1 MRRYATGI
9 VTIAAIVLLIAGT
22 VWFSRS
28 RPNLENASGK
38 AAPVDIALVK
48 TGHPERRNFTLC
60 CRWFGRVE
68 SKRAV
73 KVVAPEAGRVV
84 SMEARDGAITQKGE
98 ALFSLGGPIVESRL
112 KTRQQRVT
120 SPETGI
126 FANRRVN
133 IGQDVEK
140 GTHLV
145 DIISPTD
152 LRIVASLSPPA
163 DIPLEGRT
171 AIINSAMGKTITGTV
186 VRVIPQRTITGVT
199 FVWIIWIE
207 GDAINRQMKLGGTAS
222 GEIPLLVR
230 EKVLAVPADAIVRD
244 EQEQP
249 FVFLNGPG
257 GYRKH
262 PVKTSLTSEG
272 WVEVV
277 SGIPEGAEIVVQG
290 AYELFYK
297 DFSKIYKVAD

>member
-1 MRRYATGI
+1 MRRYAKGI

-28 RPNLENASGK
+28 RPDLENAGGK

-60 CRWFGRVE
+60 CRWFGRIE

-73 KVVAPEAGRVV
+73 KVVSPEAGRVV
-84 SMEARDGAITQKGE
+84 SIEAREGALAEKDE

-112 KTRQQRVT
+112 KTSQMRVT
-120 SPETGI
+120 SPATGI
-126 FANRRVN
+126 FTNRRVSV
-133 IGQDVEK
+133 GQDIEK
-140 GTHLV
+140 GVHLA

-152 LRIVASLSPPA
+152 LRIVASFSLPA

-199 FVWIIWIE
+199 FVWIVWIE
-207 GDAINRQMKLGGTAS
+207 GDIINRQMKLGETAS
-222 GEIPLLVR
+222 GEIPLFVR
-230 EKVLAVPADAIVRD
+230 EKVLALPADAIVRD

-249 FVFLNGPG
+249 FVFMNVPG
-257 GYRKH
+257 GYRKQ
-262 PVKTSLTSEG
+262 PVKTGLTSEG

-277 SGIPEGAEIVVQG
+277 SGISEGAEVVVQG
-290 AYELFYK
+290 AYELFYR

>member
-9 VTIAAIVLLIAGT
+9 VAIAAIVLLIAGT

-28 RPNLENASGK
+28 RPALENAGGK
-38 AAPVDIALVK
+38 ATPVDITLVK
-48 TGHPERRNFTLC
+48 TGHPERRNFIVC

-68 SKRAV
+68 SKRTV

-84 SMEARDGAITQKGE
+84 SIEAQEGALAKQGD
-98 ALFSLGGPIVESRL
+98 ALLSLAGPIAESRL
-112 KTRQQRVT
+112 KTSQQRVT
-120 SPETGI
+120 SPATGI
-126 FANRRVN
+126 FTNRRVS

-140 GTHLV
+140 GTHLA

-163 DIPLEGRT
+163 DIPLKGRT
-171 AIINSAMGKTITGTV
+171 AVIYSTKGETIPGIV
-186 VRVIPQRTITGVT
+186 VKVIPQRTLTGVT
-199 FVWIIWIE
+199 FIWTIWIE
-207 GDAINRQMKLGGTAS
+207 GDAINRQMKLGETVS
-222 GEIPLLVR
+222 GEIPLHVR
-230 EKVLAVPADAIVRD
+230 RNVLALPADSIVRD

-249 FVFLNGPG
+249 FVFLNVAG
-257 GYRKH
+257 GYRKQL
-262 PVKTSLTSEG
+262 VKTGITSED
-272 WVEVV
+272 WVEIV
-277 SGIPEGAEIVVQG
+277 SGIPEGAEVVVQG

>member
-1 MRRYATGI
+1 MRRYAAGI
-9 VTIAAIVLLIAGT
+9 VTIAAIILLIAGT
-22 VWFSRS
+22 VCFSRS
-28 RPNLENASGK
+28 RPGLENVGGK
-38 AAPVDIALVK
+38 VAPVDIALVK

-84 SMEARDGAITQKGE
+84 TIEAGDGAITKKGE
-98 ALFSLGGPIVESRL
+98 VLFSLDGLI
-112 KTRQQRVT
+112 KTRQRRIT
-120 SPETGI
+120 SPTTGI
-126 FANRRVN
+126 FTNLRVN
-133 IGQDVEK
+133 IGQDIEK
-140 GTHLV
+140 GAHLA

-152 LRIVASLSPPA
+152 LRIVTSLSPSA

-171 AIINSAMGKTITGTV
+171 AVIYSTKGETIPGIV
-186 VRVIPQRTITGVT
+186 VKVIPQRTLTGVT
-199 FVWIIWIE
+199 FVWTIWIE
-207 GDAINRQMKLGGTAS
+207 GDAINRQMKLGETAS
-222 GEIPLLVR
+222 GEIPLFVR
-230 EKVLAVPADAIVRD
+230 KKVLALPTDAIVRD

-249 FVFLNGPG
+249 FVFLNVAG
-257 GYRKH
+257 GYRKQ
-262 PVKTSLTSEG
+262 PVKTGLTSED

-277 SGIPEGAEIVVQG
+277 SGIPEGAEVVVQG

>member
-28 RPNLENASGK
+28 RPALENAGGK

-68 SKRAV
+68 SKRTV
-73 KVVAPEAGRVV
+73 EVVAPEAGQVV
-84 SMEARDGAITQKGE
+84 SIEAQEGALVKKGE
-98 ALFSLGGPIVESRL
+98 ALLSVAGSMEESRL
-112 KTRQQRVT
+112 KTRQQSVA
-120 SPETGI
+120 SPATGI
-126 FANRRVN
+126 VTNRRVN

-140 GTHLV
+140 GAHLA

-152 LRIVASLSPPA
+152 LRIVASFSPSA

-171 AIINSAMGKTITGTV
+171 AVIYSTKGETIPGIV
-186 VRVIPQRTITGVT
+186 VKVIPQRTLSGVT
-199 FVWIIWIE
+199 FIWTIWIE
-207 GDAINRQMKLGGTAS
+207 GDAINRQMKLGETAS
-222 GEIPLLVR
+222 GEIPLHVR
-230 EKVLAVPADAIVRD
+230 RNVLALPANAIVRD
-244 EQEQP
+244 EQERP
-249 FVFLNGPG
+249 FVFLNLTG
-257 GYRKH
+257 GYRKQ
-262 PVKTSLTSEG
+262 PVKTGITSEG

-277 SGIPEGAEIVVQG
+277 SDIPEGAEVVVQG

>member
-1 MRRYATGI
+1 MRRYTTGI
-9 VTIAAIVLLIAGT
+9 VTIAAIVLLILGT

-28 RPNLENASGK
+28 RLAPENAGGK

-68 SKRAV
+68 SKRGV

-84 SMEARDGAITQKGE
+84 SIEAQEGALAKKGE
-98 ALFSLGGPIVESRL
+98 ALLSVAGPLTEDRL
-112 KTRQQRVT
+112 KPPQQSVA
-120 SPETGI
+120 SPATGI
-126 FANRRVN
+126 FTNCRVN
-133 IGQDVEK
+133 IGQDVQK
-140 GTHLV
+140 GTLLA

-152 LRIVASLSPPA
+152 LRIVAAFSPPA

-171 AIINSAMGKTITGTV
+171 AVIYSTKGETIPGIIVK
-186 VRVIPQRTITGVT
+186 VIPQRTITGAT

-207 GDAINRQMKLGGTAS
+207 GDAISRQMKLGETVS
-222 GEIPLLVR
+222 GEIPLHVR
-230 EKVLAVPADAIVRD
+230 EKVLALPANAIVRD
-244 EQEQP
+244 EQKQP
-249 FVFLNGPG
+249 FVFLNIAG
-257 GYRKH
+257 GYRKQ
-262 PVKTSLTSEG
+262 PVKIGLTSEG
-272 WVEVV
+272 WVEIV
-277 SGIPEGAEIVVQG
+277 SGIPEGAEVVIQG

>member
-1 MRRYATGI
+1 MEARKRRVFGAQETRRYATGI

-28 RPNLENASGK
+28 RPALENAGGK

-68 SKRAV
+68 SKRV
-73 KVVAPEAGRVV
+73 MKVNAPEAGQVV
-84 SMEARDGAITQKGE
+84 STEAQDGAITKK
-98 ALFSLGGPIVESRL
+98 V
-112 KTRQQRVT
+112 
-120 SPETGI
+120 
-126 FANRRVN
+126 
-133 IGQDVEK
+133 
-140 GTHLV
+140 
-145 DIISPTD
+145 D
-152 LRIVASLSPPA
+152 LRIVATLSPPA

-171 AIINSAMGKTITGTV
+171 AIIYSTKGETIPGIV
-186 VRVIPQRTITGVT
+186 VKVIPQRTLTGVT
-199 FVWIIWIE
+199 FVWTIWIE
-207 GDAINRQMKLGGTAS
+207 GDAINRQMKLGETVS

-230 EKVLAVPADAIVRD
+230 NKVFALPAEAIVRD

-249 FVFLNGPG
+249 LVFLNVAG
-257 GYRKH
+257 GYRKQL
-262 PVKTSLTSEG
+262 VKTGLTSAG

-277 SGIPEGAEIVVQG
+277 SGIPEGAEVVVQG

>member
-28 RPNLENASGK
+28 GPGLENAGGK

-68 SKRAV
+68 SKRTV
-73 KVVAPEAGRVV
+73 KVVAPEAGQVV
-84 SMEARDGAITQKGE
+84 SIEAQEGVLVKKGE
-98 ALFSLGGPIVESRL
+98 ALLSLAGPTAESRL
-112 KTRQQRVT
+112 KTRQQSVA
-120 SPETGI
+120 SPATGI
-126 FANRRVN
+126 FTNRRVN
-133 IGQDVEK
+133 IGQDVQK
-140 GTHLV
+140 GTHLA

-152 LRIVASLSPPA
+152 LRIVAAFSPPA

-171 AIINSAMGKTITGTV
+171 AVIYSTKGETIPGIV
-186 VRVIPQRTITGVT
+186 VKALPQPTITGVSLI
-199 FVWIIWIE
+199 WIVWIE

-222 GEIPLLVR
+222 GEIPLHVR
-230 EKVLAVPADAIVRD
+230 RNVLALPADAIVRD

-249 FVFLNGPG
+249 FVFLNLAG
-257 GYRKH
+257 GYRKQ
-262 PVKTSLTSEG
+262 PVKTGITSEG

-277 SGIPEGAEIVVQG
+277 SGITEGTEVVVQG